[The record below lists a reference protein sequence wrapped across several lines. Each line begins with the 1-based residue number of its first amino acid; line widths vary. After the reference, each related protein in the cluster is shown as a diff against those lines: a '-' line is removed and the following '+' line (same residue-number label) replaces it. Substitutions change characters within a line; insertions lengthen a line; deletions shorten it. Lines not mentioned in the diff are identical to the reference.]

1 MLLNYSYTIKEV
13 EVMDENVVE
22 AVEAQEVSEE
32 QKPSGILADYSVK
45 HAEKQAKKEKRQGVM
60 QFIKYALCAA
70 SAGII
75 QLVVFTILHNV
86 IPDDGK
92 YINFFK
98 KTEVNVFVATTVA
111 LCASILWNFTLNRKF
126 TFKDASNVPKA
137 MALAFLFYVP
147 FYPFQTWYVC
157 TIEPLLSAKINASLA
172 GIIAEGSVMVINF
185 ALEFLWQKFV
195 VFRKPKAKKAEE
207 KVEDTATDNQIEQLE
222 KDLQVAQLEN
232 KIEEEKGNKTVVC
245 KYCGAKNKAKDEV
258 CHKCGAKLA
267 E

>member
-1 MLLNYSYTIKEV
+1 
-13 EVMDENVVE
+13 MDENVVQIVELKE
-22 AVEAQEVSEE
+22 ASEE

-45 HAEKQAKKEKRQGVM
+45 YAEKQAKKEKRQGVM

-92 YINFFK
+92 KINFIQP
-98 KTEVNVFVATTVA
+98 TEINTFVATTVA

-137 MALAFLFYVP
+137 MILAFLFYVP

-157 TIEPLLSAKINASLA
+157 TIEPLLSAKINATLA
-172 GIIAEGSVMVINF
+172 GIIAEGSVMAINF
-185 ALEFLWQKFV
+185 ALEFMWQKFV
-195 VFRKPKAKKAEE
+195 VFRKPKAKKTEE
-207 KVEDTATDNQIEQLE
+207 TVKNEDVRSADEQSDTNE
-222 KDLQVAQLEN
+222 Q
-232 KIEEEKGNKTVVC
+232 
-245 KYCGAKNKAKDEV
+245 
-258 CHKCGAKLA
+258 
-267 E
+267 